1 MRNQSPNSLDYMLL
15 FGLSAIF
22 GMSFIFTN
30 ISVQEI
36 PPLTVAAGR
45 LLIALLIVYPIMR
58 IQKQRLPAIGKIWLT
73 IFLSG
78 LLGNALPFALISWGQ
93 VKVEAGLAAI
103 FMAVMPLATIV
114 FVQFLTT
121 DERINRW
128 KLIAVLL
135 GFAGI
140 VVLMGFDSLSDLGDE
155 TLRQLAILLAAFCY
169 ALNAIVTR
177 KLTSIPNYS
186 MTSALMIAACVLIV
200 PFSLVLDQP
209 LSLSPTASSL
219 MAILALAIGPT
230 AIATMLILI
239 IIDRSGATFLSQ
251 INFMVPLLGV
261 VFGAVLLQ
269 EKLSANAYW
278 ALVIIIL
285 ALAMSRYGQRKTSVS
300 KA

>member
-1 MRNQSPNSLDYMLL
+1 VRNQSPNSLDYMLL

-114 FVQFLTT
+114 FAQFLTV

-177 KLTSIPNYS
+177 KLTSIPKYS

-285 ALAMSRYGQRKTSVS
+285 ALAMSRYGQKQTSVS

>member
-114 FVQFLTT
+114 FAQFLTA

-140 VVLMGFDSLSDLGDE
+140 VVLMGFDSLSELGDE

-177 KLTSIPNYS
+177 KLTSIPKYS

-285 ALAMSRYGQRKTSVS
+285 ALAMSRYGQKQTSVS

>member
-30 ISVQEI
+30 ISVREI

-114 FVQFLTT
+114 FAQFLTV

-177 KLTSIPNYS
+177 KLTSIPKYS

-285 ALAMSRYGQRKTSVS
+285 ALAMSRYGQKQTSVS

>member
-30 ISVQEI
+30 ISVREI

-114 FVQFLTT
+114 FAQFLTV

-140 VVLMGFDSLSDLGDE
+140 VVLMGFDSLSELGDE

-177 KLTSIPNYS
+177 KLTSIPKYS

-285 ALAMSRYGQRKTSVS
+285 ALAMSRYGQKQTSVS

>member
-30 ISVQEI
+30 ISVREI

-114 FVQFLTT
+114 FAQFLTV

-140 VVLMGFDSLSDLGDE
+140 VVLMGFDSLSELGDE

-177 KLTSIPNYS
+177 KLTSIPKYS

>member
-114 FVQFLTT
+114 FAQFLTV

-177 KLTSIPNYS
+177 KLTSIPKYS

-285 ALAMSRYGQRKTSVS
+285 ALAMSRYGQKQTSVS

>member
-114 FVQFLTT
+114 FAQFLTV

-140 VVLMGFDSLSDLGDE
+140 VVLMGFDSLSELGDE

-177 KLTSIPNYS
+177 KLTSIPKYS

-285 ALAMSRYGQRKTSVS
+285 ALAMSRYGQKQTSVS

>member
-30 ISVQEI
+30 ISVREI

-114 FVQFLTT
+114 FAQFLTV

-177 KLTSIPNYS
+177 KLTSIPKYS

>member
-114 FVQFLTT
+114 FAQFLTV

-140 VVLMGFDSLSDLGDE
+140 VILMGFDSLSDLGDE

-177 KLTSIPNYS
+177 KLTSIPKYS

-285 ALAMSRYGQRKTSVS
+285 ALAMSRYGQKQTSVS

>member
-114 FVQFLTT
+114 FAQFLTV

-140 VVLMGFDSLSDLGDE
+140 VVLMGFDSLSELGDE

-177 KLTSIPNYS
+177 KLTSIPKYS

-261 VFGAVLLQ
+261 VFGTVLLQ

-285 ALAMSRYGQRKTSVS
+285 ALAMSRYGQKQTSVS

>member
-114 FVQFLTT
+114 FAQFLTA

-177 KLTSIPNYS
+177 KLTSIPKYS

>member
-30 ISVQEI
+30 ISVREI

-114 FVQFLTT
+114 FAQFLTV

-140 VVLMGFDSLSDLGDE
+140 VVLMGFDSLSELGDE

-177 KLTSIPNYS
+177 KLTSIPKYS

-200 PFSLVLDQP
+200 PFSLILDQP

-261 VFGAVLLQ
+261 VLGAVLLQ
-269 EKLSANAYW
+269 EKLSTNAY
-278 ALVIIIL
+278 
-285 ALAMSRYGQRKTSVS
+285 
-300 KA
+300 

>member
-1 MRNQSPNSLDYMLL
+1 MCIRD
-15 FGLSAIF
+15 
-22 GMSFIFTN
+22 
-30 ISVQEI
+30 
-36 PPLTVAAGR
+36 R
-45 LLIALLIVYPIMR
+45 LIVYPIMR

-114 FVQFLTT
+114 FAQFLTV

-177 KLTSIPNYS
+177 KLTSIPKYS

-285 ALAMSRYGQRKTSVS
+285 ALAISRYGQKQTSVS